1 MKPRISVATAT
12 MRRLVLVVLILA
24 IPLSG
29 VWIFQIIRR
38 HQSEERRL
46 IEHVQDDNRQEMC
59 SRVDEAIHYISYMRA
74 RAEQRAR
81 KKVRTRVEEAHDIA
95 MGLWRRY
102 RNNRSLDEIKEIA
115 REALRPIRYDDGR
128 GYFFATD
135 LNGVEQLFAD
145 RPELEGENLIN
156 LADTNGKPV
165 IRDMIEIARTRGE
178 GFYRYRWTRP
188 DSDQRGHPKLSY
200 VKLIEPF
207 GWFVGTGE
215 YIEDTEAEIRRE
227 VLRRL
232 AEMQKGR
239 DGYLFIV
246 QTDGKVL
253 LHPDG
258 SLVGANLLT
267 DGAPRR
273 AAVARDCLAVAADGG
288 GFLEY
293 EFAKPSSGS
302 MVGKMSYVQLD
313 RPYQWVLGTGMYQ
326 DDAAD
331 LMAARKARMER
342 EVWQSVTLIVGLVL
356 LTGAVGMVFS
366 TRLAGKLKQQFSV
379 FEEFFRTSAGQ
390 YDRID
395 EDQIAY
401 SELAVLACS
410 ANEMVADQHNAREA
424 LDMARQAAE
433 EANRSKSEF
442 LANMS
447 HEIRTP
453 LNGMIGMTDLALETD
468 LTAEQREYLGMASDS
483 AASLLRVIN
492 DILDFSKIEAG
503 KLELDE
509 VEADLSE
516 LVFGASKT
524 LSTRADEKD
533 LELLCAIDEEVP
545 VTARIDPVRVR
556 QVLLNLVANAVKF
569 TRDGEVRIELKVDY
583 RTCSEVCLHFCVA
596 DTGIGIAPNKL
607 NQIFDAFQQ
616 ADGST
621 TREYGGTGL
630 GLTICANLVRMMG
643 GRIWVTSQ
651 PDQGSEFHFTV
662 LGGNC
667 EPVAPQIPLEAE
679 ELSGLSALVI
689 DDNQTNRRIMEG
701 ILTSWEMRPVLAGD
715 GDEGLAL
722 LRASRDEGALFP
734 VVLIDACMTGVD
746 GLEVARRIRKNLTLS
761 SAMVMMLTSSDRAK
775 DQQRCR
781 EIGVDVYLVKPIRR
795 DDLLTAVLDAL
806 GRRDLQRPVTA
817 PAQQPTQS
825 NGPESSLR
833 VLLVED
839 NFVNRR
845 LALHL
850 LQRRGHRVTPA
861 ANGAEALDRWMEH
874 DYDLVLMDVQMP
886 VMDGLKAT
894 AEIRRRERATGG
906 HVPICAMTAHA
917 MKGDEQ
923 RCLAAGM
930 DAYLSKPIS
939 PDLLWETID
948 RLVTPADEQAFMKA
962 MEAADE

>member
-1 MKPRISVATAT
+1 MKPKVSVATAT
-12 MRRLVLVVLILA
+12 TRRLILVVLILA
-24 IPLSG
+24 LPLSG
-29 VWIFQIIRR
+29 VWILQIIRT
-38 HQSEERRL
+38 HQAEEQRL
-46 IEHVQDDNRQEMC
+46 IEHVQDDHRQEMRA
-59 SRVDEAIHYISYMRA
+59 RVCEAINYISYMRT

-81 KKVRTRVEEAHDIA
+81 KTVRTRVEEAHDIA

-102 RNNRSLDEIKEIA
+102 RATRSLDEIKDMV
-115 REALRPIRYDDGR
+115 REALRPIRYNDGR

-145 RPELEGENLIN
+145 RPELEGENLIG
-156 LADTNGKPV
+156 LTDTNGKPV

-188 DSDQRGHPKLSY
+188 GSDRRGHPKLSY

-215 YIEDTEAEIRRE
+215 YIEDTETEIRRE
-227 VLRRL
+227 ALVRL

-246 QTDGKVL
+246 QADGEVL
-253 LHPDG
+253 LHPDE
-258 SLVGANLLT
+258 SIVGANLLT
-267 DGAPRR
+267 DGAPDR
-273 AAVARDCLAVAADGG
+273 AAVVRDVLAVASDGG

-302 MVGKMSYVQLD
+302 EVGKMSYVQLD
-313 RPYQWVLGTGMYQ
+313 RPYRWVLGTGMYD

-331 LMAARKARMER
+331 LIAAKKARMER
-342 EVWQSVTLIVGLVL
+342 EVWQSVMLIVGLVV
-356 LTGAVGMVFS
+356 LTGAVGMAFS
-366 TRLAGKLKQQFSV
+366 ARLAGKLKQQFSV
-379 FEEFFRTSAGQ
+379 FEQFFRTSAGQ

-395 EDQIAY
+395 EDQIVY
-401 SELAVLACS
+401 SELAVLASS

-453 LNGMIGMTDLALETD
+453 LNGMIGMTDLTLETD
-468 LTAEQREYLGMASDS
+468 LTHEQREYLGMANDS

-516 LVFGASKT
+516 LLFGASKT
-524 LSTRADEKD
+524 LSTRAGEKG
-533 LELLCAIDEEVP
+533 LELLCTIDEEVP
-545 VTARIDPVRVR
+545 ATARIDPVRVR
-556 QVLLNLVANAVKF
+556 QVLLNLLANAVKF
-569 TRDGEVRIELKVDY
+569 TSEGEIRIELKVDY
-583 RTCSEVCLHFCVA
+583 RSCSEVCLHFCVA
-596 DTGIGIAPNKL
+596 DTGIGIAPGKL
-607 NQIFDAFQQ
+607 NQIFGAFQQ

-630 GLTICANLVRMMG
+630 GLTISANLVRMMG

-651 PDQGSEFHFTV
+651 PGEGSEFHFTV
-662 LGGNC
+662 VGGNC
-667 EPVAPQIPLEAE
+667 DPIVPQIPLEAE

-689 DDNQTNRRIMEG
+689 DDNQTNRRILEG
-701 ILTSWEMRPVLAGD
+701 ILTSWEMRPVLADD
-715 GDEGLAL
+715 GEEGLAL

-734 VVLIDACMTGVD
+734 VVLIDACMPGVD
-746 GLEVARRIRKNLTLS
+746 GFEVARQIRNDPTFS
-761 SAMVMMLTSSDRAK
+761 SAMVMMLTSSDRVK

-817 PAQQPTQS
+817 PAQPAGTT
-825 NGPESSLR
+825 GPGSSLR

-845 LALHL
+845 LAQHL
-850 LQRRGHRVTPA
+850 LQRRGHQVTA
-861 ANGAEALDRWMEH
+861 ATNGAQALERWVECE
-874 DYDLVLMDVQMP
+874 YDLVLMDVQMP

-906 HVPICAMTAHA
+906 HVSICAMTAHA

-939 PDLLWETID
+939 PDLLWETIG
-948 RLVTPADEQAFMKA
+948 RLVNRADEQDFMRA
-962 MEAADE
+962 MEAAGE